1 MEQIAF
7 SWWDWTSSDLSKV
20 PIEKV
25 KCGTR
30 VNALLLISLFFYLF
44 FELLSPISG
53 VIVPPLPPA
62 FSGLG
67 TESEL
72 HD

>member
-25 KCGTR
+25 KCGTC
-30 VNALLLISLFFYLF
+30 VNALLCISLFVYLF
-44 FELLSPISG
+44 FELLSSISG
-53 VIVPPLPPA
+53 VIGPLLPPE
-62 FSGLG
+62 FLGLG